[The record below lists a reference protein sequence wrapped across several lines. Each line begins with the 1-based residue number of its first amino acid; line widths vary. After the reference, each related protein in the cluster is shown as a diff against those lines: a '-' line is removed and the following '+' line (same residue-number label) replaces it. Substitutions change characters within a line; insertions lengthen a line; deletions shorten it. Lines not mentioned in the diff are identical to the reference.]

1 MLLANEDYKGKNY
14 EKALMETFVEIDWM
28 LLSDEGHDK
37 MRNILLTM
45 K

>member
-1 MLLANEDYKGKNY
+1 MPEILLANEDYKSKNY

-37 MRNILLTM
+37 MR
-45 K
+45 